1 VTVSPWGGRR
11 RRPRGAAA
19 QCSMRPLV
27 VVVAGEP
34 VELGLQVG
42 DRDGAGLADQPAF
55 QGLVEALHLAA
66 GLGVVGAGVTG
77 SDPQG
82 VQFQLDR
89 AATSPTRGCGEDR
102 AVVGQQRG
110 WEPIGCGGLVEAGD
124 HVGGLGGHPGV
135 EATSRR
141 EWSSRTLRMPTSVA
155 SAKAQWVRSACQR
168 SFGRSASN
176 RT

>member
-1 VTVSPWGGRR
+1 
-11 RRPRGAAA
+11 
-19 QCSMRPLV
+19 MRPLV

-89 AATSPTRGCGEDR
+89 AAPPPRGA
-102 AVVGQQRG
+102 AVKIAPLSVSS
-110 WEPIGCGGLVEAGD
+110 EAGN
-124 HVGGLGGHPGV
+124 P
-135 EATSRR
+135 
-141 EWSSRTLRMPTSVA
+141 
-155 SAKAQWVRSACQR
+155 
-168 SFGRSASN
+168 
-176 RT
+176 